1 MYEGV
6 EGEMGFGGVG
16 FGADDLD
23 RSSETEIAGVREGIR
38 CASFPIRSLL
48 VTPGHAVK
56 MSRQDFPP

>member
-1 MYEGV
+1 
-6 EGEMGFGGVG
+6 MGFGGVG

-38 CASFPIRSLL
+38 YASFPIRSLL
-48 VTPGHAVK
+48 VTPGRAMK